1 MKFFKI
7 LAGSAVAKIIVGI
20 VLAFATIAG
29 VGPERLA
36 RILISWWTI
45 NPSYFVLNLVRLIF
59 LFLAFIAAGFLAWP
73 YIRSRFWPDPIIHV
87 ENINLAAGLTPQTTS
102 PVLLIADAKTANKQ
116 LRILVEYSSFHRAIG
131 WAGWV
136 NPRQVMLADLSGVV
150 RGQRIS
156 IPVVSCNSDASE
168 VWWGQESDSNGN
180 RIQKSNKCRAQLKF
194 IGSDDTEQTF
204 RFFLLRTS
212 RNEAPFIAEVF
223 TEQDF
228 DIKS

>member
-20 VLAFATIAG
+20 VFAFLAV
-29 VGPERLA
+29 VGFGPDRLV
-36 RILISWWTI
+36 RILISWWTSD
-45 NPSYFVLNLVRLIF
+45 PSYFVLNLIRLIF
-59 LFLAFIAAGFLAWP
+59 LFLAFITAGFLVWP

-87 ENINLAAGLTPQTTS
+87 ENINLAAGLTPQTTN

-136 NPRQVMLADLSGVV
+136 KSRQVMLANLSGVV
-150 RGQRIS
+150 RGQQIS
-156 IPVVSCNSDASE
+156 VPVVSCNSEGSE
-168 VWWGQESDSNGN
+168 VWWGRESDSNGN
-180 RIQKSNKCRAQLKF
+180 RIHKPNKCRAQLKF
-194 IGSDDTEQTF
+194 IGSDDSEQTF
-204 RFFLLRTS
+204 RFFLLRTTT
-212 RNEAPFIAEVF
+212 NEAPFIVEVF

-228 DIKS
+228 DTKS